1 MSLLADRSLQSE
13 PQSKKAVLRRYC
25 VSAAVDPSSLARV
38 IEQFVLRDLV
48 PSRIS
53 SRLVEGT
60 DPELRIDVDVA
71 GLEDQ
76 EAEHVAR
83 KLGQFPCVLRVLMD
97 RAGAL

>member
-1 MSLLADRSLQSE
+1 MTLLADRSLQSQ
-13 PQSKKAVLRRYC
+13 PHSRKAVLRRYC

-48 PSRIS
+48 PSRVS

-83 KLGQFPCVLRVLMD
+83 KLGQFPCVMRVLVD
-97 RAGAL
+97 RAAL

>member
-1 MSLLADRSLQSE
+1 MSLPADRQVN
-13 PQSKKAVLRRYC
+13 PQSKTVLRRYC

-48 PSRIS
+48 PSRVS
-53 SRLVEGT
+53 ARLVEGT

-83 KLGQFPCVLRVLMD
+83 RIGAFPCVLRVLVD
-97 RAGAL
+97 RAGA

>member
-1 MSLLADRSLQSE
+1 MSLLADRSLQSQ
-13 PQSKKAVLRRYC
+13 PHTRKAVLRRYC

-48 PSRIS
+48 PSRVS

-60 DPELRIDVDVA
+60 DPELRIDVDVV

-83 KLGQFPCVLRVLMD
+83 KLGQFPCVLRVLMN
-97 RAGAL
+97 RAAAL

>member
-1 MSLLADRSLQSE
+1 MSPFADRQVV
-13 PQSKKAVLRRYC
+13 PHPKTVLRRYC

-48 PSRIS
+48 PSRVS
-53 SRLVEGT
+53 ARLIEGT

-71 GLEDQ
+71 GLEDH

-83 KLGQFPCVLRVLMD
+83 RIGAFPCVLRVLVD
-97 RAGAL
+97 GPGGL

>member
-1 MSLLADRSLQSE
+1 MSLLADRSLQSQ
-13 PQSKKAVLRRYC
+13 PHTRKAVLRRYC

-48 PSRIS
+48 PSRVS

-83 KLGQFPCVLRVLMD
+83 KLGQFPCVMRVLVD
-97 RAGAL
+97 RAAL